1 MRKYVLRASCHHA
14 HSQTVIETVLALPEM
29 QRLIFPA
36 AHYPTSNYDD
46 RILIINLHNF
56 ETRHEYNLDNFLDKA
71 TTEQRTFFRL
81 SSQDQVQ
88 LEVSI
93 WYQEL
98 IIPNIVL
105 IQFSEAHLYGDN
117 PPKITAATIKTLI
130 HQLAPVFQP
139 TEILVYDS
147 TIYYTPDVPDKKYRI
162 IQLPNQRKF
171 DAQIG
176 WMTFWAEPVVNFLGR
191 ERFERLSSCAEKIEM
206 HGGFLLVLQHEPF
219 RRDNAEHRE
228 REAQVLRELGLLE

>member
-1 MRKYVLRASCHHA
+1 M
-14 HSQTVIETVLALPEM
+14 
-29 QRLIFPA
+29 FPA
-36 AHYPTSNYDD
+36 VYYPSPNNKD
-46 RILIINLHNF
+46 RIVIHDLNQL
-56 ETRHEYNLDNFLDKA
+56 ESRLEYGLDDLLSKS
-71 TTEQRTFFRL
+71 TTDTETFFEL
-81 SSQDQVQ
+81 PSQDGLRLRINV
-88 LEVSI
+88 
-93 WYQEL
+93 YHREL
-98 IIPNIVL
+98 ISPNIVV
-105 IQFSEAHLYGDN
+105 IRFDESKLYGSAL
-117 PPKITAATIKTLI
+117 KIIPLQWRMLMDELI
-130 HQLAPVFQP
+130 PVFQP